1 NLVAATRAAGGGAR
15 YWYTTLDALDPED
28 APRASAFWEPI
39 WHRAMEALPFSLL
52 ERVKPDSRS

>member
-39 WHRAMEALPFSLL
+39 WHRATEASPCSLL